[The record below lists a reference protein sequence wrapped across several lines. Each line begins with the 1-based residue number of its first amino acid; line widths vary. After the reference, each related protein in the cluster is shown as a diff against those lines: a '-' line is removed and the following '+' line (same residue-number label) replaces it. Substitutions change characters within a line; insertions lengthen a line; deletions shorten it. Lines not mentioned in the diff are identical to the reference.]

1 MSSAVD
7 WQGLLRGELTLI
19 LTVVAG
25 LALGKLLLVASVPER
40 VMRVLLPKG
49 KSASRTHP
57 DILFALAVS
66 IGSARAGAAI
76 IAESYRDG
84 RVTEKEAVFG
94 TLTQAFPGYLKRF
107 LIMFPT
113 AMGLAGLA
121 GAAFS
126 LIVLVRS
133 FCRFVFFLLLIRRPP
148 DPVTDADLPHGGE
161 NAPLTASNAS
171 APPRGGMSLLRTL
184 SLTLPLACTVY
195 ALAYVLSPSIQLFF
209 QERGA
214 YFPLLS
220 SAGWTVAAASFAHV
234 NAALGLAG
242 GAIAADTLT
251 VAQGL
256 LALLVGNMLA
266 ALSRVLRQDLAF
278 WLGIFPGRMVRSLFF
293 WNYFTLIAL
302 MLLSI
307 ALVAIPVVLGW

>member
-1 MSSAVD
+1 MNSAVD

-25 LALGKLLLVASVPER
+25 LALGKLLLAASVPER

-76 IAESYRDG
+76 VAESYRDG

-94 TLTQAFPGYLKRF
+94 TLMQAFPGYLKRF

-121 GAAFS
+121 GAVFS

-133 FCRFVFFLLLIRRPP
+133 FCRFVFFLFLVRRSP
-148 DPVTDADLPHGGE
+148 DSTIDTDCLQDCE
-161 NAPLTASNAS
+161 NASFAPSDTS
-171 APPRGGMSLLRTL
+171 APQRGSLSLLRTL

-195 ALAYVLSPSIQLFF
+195 ALAYMLSPSIQLFF

-214 YFPLLS
+214 CFPLLS

-242 GAIAADTLT
+242 GAIAAGTLT

-278 WLGIFPGRMVRSLFF
+278 WLGIFPGKMVRSLFF

-307 ALVAIPVVLGW
+307 ALVAIPVLLGW